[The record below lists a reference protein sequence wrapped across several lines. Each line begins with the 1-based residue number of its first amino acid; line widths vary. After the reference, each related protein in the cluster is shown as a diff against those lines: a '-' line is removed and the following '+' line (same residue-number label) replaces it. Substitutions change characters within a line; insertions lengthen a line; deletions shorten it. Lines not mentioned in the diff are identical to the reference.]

1 MNSSTKTQPNS
12 SEIEPIEPVRLIPRD
27 IFYGTKDFILFLP
40 LIFITCIPID
50 TPISKDIQD
59 NYTYLKTTKKG
70 NYYVKNN
77 VFMMIE
83 NFHMKLPSFM
93 RRLSRVI
100 ISCNAMSPF
109 ISTNPHM
116 CYDNFE
122 LSFDINEG
130 KCGRVIHEFN
140 MERLTKNYLIDRP
153 LKKEYIID
161 NMLLSIHSKKKRVMS
176 DNTIDFGDM
185 KLCYEVNTL
194 INAIKNDDF
203 LDNLCKK
210 GVIKKTDDERY
221 FID

>member
-12 SEIEPIEPVRLIPRD
+12 AETEPIQPARLFSRNV
-27 IFYGTKDFILFLP
+27 FSTTKNFFLFLP

-161 NMLLSIHSKKKRVMS
+161 NMLLSIHSKKERVMS

-185 KLCYEVNTL
+185 KPCYEVNTL